1 MVGLTVLRK
10 SKFLGVLITLL
21 CLGLAFYRVD
31 LGGLYGAL
39 ASANYVLVL
48 PAAACWLV
56 GYVVRTA
63 RWREILAES
72 ARCRFG
78 VLFGVLMAGFATNN
92 LLPAR
97 LGEFTRAYLLQRH
110 VGVRKTFLLASI
122 FLERVFDGLALVAL
136 LSVLSLVIDL
146 PGWSREVELLAAG
159 VFLGVAAGVVLL
171 LAQRDLAERLVRFL
185 LRPLPARLSDWTTN
199 AFRAFLLG
207 LATMR
212 RPGVL
217 LRTAGLS
224 VAVWSLEWGS
234 YYILAGAF
242 PLGLDDIT
250 RATACALLL
259 VLVNLGIMLP
269 SSPGYVG
276 TFQFF
281 AVAALAVFGV
291 ERESALALAIVA
303 HLSQYLLVTLIGVAY
318 FGREHVSLRSLS
330 ADATREADAE
340 PVRSG
345 VAS

>member
-1 MVGLTVLRK
+1 VLRR
-10 SKFLGVLITLL
+10 SKLLGVLITLL
-21 CLGLAFYRVD
+21 CLGLTFYPVD

-39 ASANYVLVL
+39 AAANYLLVL

-56 GYVVRTA
+56 GYLVRTV

-72 ARCRFG
+72 ARCRFA
-78 VLFGVLMAGFATNN
+78 VLFGILMAGFATNN

-97 LGEFTRAYLLQRH
+97 LGEFTRAYLLQRR

-122 FLERVFDGLALVAL
+122 FLERVFDGLILVAL
-136 LSVLSLVIDL
+136 LSLLSLNIDL
-146 PGWSREVELLAAG
+146 PGWGREVELLAAG
-159 VFLGVAAGVVLL
+159 MFLGIAAGVVLL
-171 LAQRDLAERLVRFL
+171 LAQRDLAERLVLIL
-185 LRPLPARLSDWTTN
+185 LRPFPTRLSHWTTN

-212 RPGVL
+212 RPRVL
-217 LRTAGLS
+217 LRTAALS
-224 VAVWSLEWGS
+224 VAVWSLEWSS
-234 YYILAGAF
+234 YYILSSAF
-242 PLGLDDIT
+242 PLGLDDAT
-250 RATACALLL
+250 RAKACALLL

-291 ERESALALAIVA
+291 EREVALALAIVA

-330 ADATREADAE
+330 ADAAREPE
-340 PVRSG
+340 PEAARSG